1 MSTSA
6 RPDEAGAVAGTWL
19 FVPGD
24 RPERFAKASTAG
36 ADVVVVDLEDA
47 VGPPLKN
54 AARINA
60 VRWIDEE
67 PTPVRA
73 VRMNAIGTPWHERDL
88 ARLLDHDPPRPRLVM
103 LPKAEDPGAIHDLV
117 RLLPQHSAVIA
128 LVETAIGVARST
140 EIALV
145 PGVVRLALGTYDLA
159 AQLGVD
165 PDHGPALNAA
175 RSALVL
181 ASAIAELEGPIDG
194 VTGDIRDLAQV
205 ADDVATSAAVG
216 FAGKL
221 LIHPRQVAP
230 AREALAPP
238 PEQVTWAQQVVAAAD
253 ASEGGVVVHDDR
265 MVDAP
270 VVLRARRILRRLG
283 RVEGSGQAIE
293 VPPNT

>member
-1 MSTSA
+1 MSTSV
-6 RPDEAGAVAGTWL
+6 RPDEAGAIAGTWL
-19 FVPGD
+19 FVPGN
-24 RPERFAKASTAG
+24 RPELFAKASTAG
-36 ADVVVVDLEDA
+36 ADVVIVDLEDA
-47 VGPPLKN
+47 VGPPLKD

-60 VRWIDEE
+60 ARWIDEE
-67 PTPVRA
+67 PTPIRA

-88 ARLLDHDPPRPRLVM
+88 ASLLGHDPLRPRLVM
-103 LPKAEDPGAIHDLV
+103 LPKAEDPGAIHHLV
-117 RLLPQHSAVIA
+117 RSLPQHSAVIA

-205 ADDVATSAAVG
+205 TDDVATSTAVG

-230 AREALAPP
+230 AREALAPQP
-238 PEQVTWAQQVVAAAD
+238 AQVTWAQQVVAAAD

-270 VVLRARRILRRLG
+270 VVLRARRILRRAG
-283 RVEGSGQAIE
+283 RVEGRGHAIE
-293 VPPNT
+293 ARPNT